1 MLSLGWLAPLAEVE
15 AVAGVDVVAETIVKA
30 ASAVSVGSLA
40 MRSFRK
46 EEKKRWRGR
55 RTTRHVSNLMASSFG
70 KCCKC
75 DAGAMRCKIE
85 AVDVQGKA
93 IERLLGWKMGVCK
106 ACQSWLGSTT
116 IIQSSLTV
124 ISKATTRGRK
134 EGEERKGRTSRR

>member
-30 ASAVSVGSLA
+30 VKSAVSVGPFA
-40 MRSFRK
+40 MGSFGRE

-85 AVDVQGKA
+85 AVDVQGK
-93 IERLLGWKMGVCK
+93 GN
-106 ACQSWLGSTT
+106 
-116 IIQSSLTV
+116 
-124 ISKATTRGRK
+124 
-134 EGEERKGRTSRR
+134 